1 MGVGGEAPGEIFW
14 RSLMPRQEPR
24 ETAIVVEKTYDFL
37 LWLLP
42 KAEKLPRSFRFSV
55 GDRMVA
61 AGLDLLLA
69 LVEAS
74 FSAEKGALLDT
85 ANRRA
90 NGLRYLLRLSKDL
103 KLLTLDSYGFAA
115 LRLEE
120 IGRMIGGWQKSQR
133 RKE

>member
-1 MGVGGEAPGEIFW
+1 
-14 RSLMPRQEPR
+14 MPRHEPR

-42 KAEKLPRSFRFSV
+42 KVEKFQRSFRFSV

-74 FSAEKGALLDT
+74 FSVEKGALLET
-85 ANRRA
+85 ANRKA

-115 LRLEE
+115 VRLEE